1 MNTITI
7 KYNGTVLTPAGFRSV
22 EMTAR
27 AEQITPKRAKILEIL
42 AIDGADVKAN
52 MSRTGANRQKF
63 YGVGAASREEGKMKN
78 LSACTILQT
87 H

>member
-22 EMTAR
+22 TMTAK
-27 AEQITPKRAKILEIL
+27 AEQISPKRAIVIEVTE
-42 AIDGADVKAN
+42 IDGEEVKAN

-63 YGVGAASREEGKMKN
+63 YGIGAATREEGKTKN
-78 LSACTILQT
+78 LSACEII
-87 H
+87 